1 PALASISSTRNVLMA
16 AAFSVA
22 LISLL
27 PPLLRAA
34 RPLLFLV
41 HYRFFVPKI
50 NKKHFLCSATNAKC
64 RISGLLTIE
73 HTLYFQKY
81 YKFDSLVQGATMD
94 TINRSSPEYVTQA
107 VLQLVERARA
117 AQRLFSSCDQ
127 QRIDEAVLAV
137 GWAIMEPERNR
148 QLAEQSVADTG

>member
-1 PALASISSTRNVLMA
+1 
-16 AAFSVA
+16 
-22 LISLL
+22 
-27 PPLLRAA
+27 
-34 RPLLFLV
+34 
-41 HYRFFVPKI
+41 
-50 NKKHFLCSATNAKC
+50 
-64 RISGLLTIE
+64 
-73 HTLYFQKY
+73 
-81 YKFDSLVQGATMD
+81 MD

-148 QLAEQSVADTG
+148 QLAEQSVADTGLGNVPDKIRKNHRKTLGLLRDLHGVKSTGVINSDQTNGITEIARPAGVVAAITPSTNPGATPANKIINAIKCGNAISEPRPDIH